1 MVGESAGYHSFV
13 LPRRRN
19 MTRRINEVALPR
31 PGNIFVIRQ
40 DQSLEAL
47 KVFQGEGGHEI
58 VAARASSC
66 PTALDSV
73 RIQSLQ
79 RPLQRSFVFNPA
91 APASAASQRWNER
104 AALSIGSL
112 HATLRSVFHRPSR
125 PERAG
130 AGDDRALPR
139 HGDLEERQDSPARG
153 LGPPPARFSAL
164 QGAQGAL
171 RAHEYRVR
179 RRDARRAGALVQ
191 VQRRGVA
198 ASDYKN
204 GTRLDHAFAD
214 DEGRK
219 GEVGPRPG

>member
-1 MVGESAGYHSFV
+1 MPERYWRGPLNPSGLDRYV
-13 LPRRRN
+13 L
-19 MTRRINEVALPR
+19 IL
-31 PGNIFVIRQ
+31 
-40 DQSLEAL
+40 LEFSHFDDRL
-47 KVFQGEGGHEI
+47 GGH
-58 VAARASSC
+58 
-66 PTALDSV
+66 
-73 RIQSLQ
+73 
-79 RPLQRSFVFNPA
+79 FVSNNSANPA
-91 APASAASQRWNER
+91 APASAASQRRNER

-112 HATLRSVFHRPSR
+112 HATLRSVFHRPSG

-153 LGPPPARFSAL
+153 LGPPPARFPAR

-179 RRDARRAGALVQ
+179 RRDARGARALVQ

-198 ASDYKN
+198 APDYKN